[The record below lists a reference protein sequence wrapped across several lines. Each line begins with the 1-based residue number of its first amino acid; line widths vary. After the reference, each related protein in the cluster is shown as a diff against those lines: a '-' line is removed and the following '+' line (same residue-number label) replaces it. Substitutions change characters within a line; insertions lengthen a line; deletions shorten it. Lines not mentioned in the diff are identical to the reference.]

1 MRITFRKSY
10 EQDIRLFR
18 DGAQAAWYL
27 GFLAV
32 ALLMPLLVDGYYLTN
47 SVSFT
52 LRHCWSGP
60 DDPYRLL
67 GTSQFRPRGLCRYRA
82 YAHTIMMTRYGVPW
96 LLSVPWPR

>member
-32 ALLMPLLVDGYYLTN
+32 ALLMPLLV
-47 SVSFT
+47 
-52 LRHCWSGP
+52 
-60 DDPYRLL
+60 
-67 GTSQFRPRGLCRYRA
+67 
-82 YAHTIMMTRYGVPW
+82 YG
-96 LLSVPWPR
+96 S